1 MNRELP
7 YRKLL
12 LPNGLTVFLVNIK
25 TVKTFYASLYVK
37 VGAVNEDRKNNG
49 ISHFLEH
56 FIHQGTK
63 NYKSFELLSEAI
75 EFEGMYQNAQSGRFS
90 TVYYVDSPYEKGEKA
105 LDFLYELVF
114 LPTLPAS
121 RLNHVKKIVLS
132 EYFDYWSKPQN
143 KFKQKMFLVRTKGEN
158 VYQYDSLGRPE
169 TIQSFTREKL
179 LVWKNKYYQPA
190 NMILSVAGNFNQRK
204 MMMKIKNSF
213 GKKKSI
219 GKIEKP
225 SRLKITYSDFLTYY
239 QKEKSNQIR
248 FLLTFPTFGFKEVK
262 MRKLL
267 QLGLLNFI
275 VGDSP
280 SSRLAKLL
288 RENNNLVYS
297 VGSDTVNFPF
307 MGEFIIGGSV
317 AKENLFLSMQLI
329 KKELEKIKSNGVQK
343 KETQKAKNLYRRN
356 VVCFNFETP
365 LQITD
370 WVVGEELA
378 GRKIRLPEEY
388 MRIVEKISK
397 EEIGYL
403 AQEIF
408 DFSKINIG
416 FMGNLKKD
424 EIEKATSV
432 FK

>member
-1 MNRELP
+1 M
-7 YRKLL
+7 
-12 LPNGLTVFLVNIK
+12 T
-25 TVKTFYASLYVK
+25 
-37 VGAVNEDRKNNG
+37 
-49 ISHFLEH
+49 
-56 FIHQGTK
+56 
-63 NYKSFELLSEAI
+63 
-75 EFEGMYQNAQSGRFS
+75 
-90 TVYYVDSPYEKGEKA
+90 
-105 LDFLYELVF
+105 
-114 LPTLPAS
+114 
-121 RLNHVKKIVLS
+121 
-132 EYFDYWSKPQN
+132 
-143 KFKQKMFLVRTKGEN
+143 
-158 VYQYDSLGRPE
+158 
-169 TIQSFTREKL
+169 
-179 LVWKNKYYQPA
+179 
-190 NMILSVAGNFNQRK
+190 
-204 MMMKIKNSF
+204 KIKNSF

-225 SRLKITYSDFLTYY
+225 SRLKVTYSDFLTYY

-267 QLGLLNFI
+267 QLGLLSFI

-297 VGSDTVNFPF
+297 VGSDTVDFPF

-317 AKENLFLSMQLI
+317 AKENLSLSMQLI
-329 KKELEKIKSNGVQK
+329 KKELEKIKKNGVQK

-356 VVCFNFETP
+356 IVCFNFETP
-365 LQITD
+365 LQIAD

-388 MRIVEKISK
+388 MRMVEKISE

-424 EIEKATSV
+424 EVEKATSV

>member
-1 MNRELP
+1 MRNP
-7 YRKLL
+7 V
-12 LPNGLTVFLVNIK
+12 GLVLF
-25 TVKTFYASLYVK
+25 
-37 VGAVNEDRKNNG
+37 
-49 ISHFLEH
+49 
-56 FIHQGTK
+56 
-63 NYKSFELLSEAI
+63 
-75 EFEGMYQNAQSGRFS
+75 
-90 TVYYVDSPYEKGEKA
+90 YYVDSPSEKGEKA

-132 EYFDYWSKPQN
+132 EYFGYWSEPQN
-143 KFKQKMFLVRTKGEN
+143 KFKQKMFLGRMRGEN

-190 NMILSVAGNFNQRK
+190 NMILSVTGNFNQRK

-213 GKKKSI
+213 GKKKST
-219 GKIEKP
+219 GKIGKP

-297 VGSDTVNFPF
+297 VGSDTVGFPF
-307 MGEFIIGGSV
+307 MGV
-317 AKENLFLSMQLI
+317 Y
-329 KKELEKIKSNGVQK
+329 
-343 KETQKAKNLYRRN
+343 YRWFG
-356 VVCFNFETP
+356 C
-365 LQITD
+365 
-370 WVVGEELA
+370 
-378 GRKIRLPEEY
+378 
-388 MRIVEKISK
+388 
-397 EEIGYL
+397 
-403 AQEIF
+403 
-408 DFSKINIG
+408 
-416 FMGNLKKD
+416 
-424 EIEKATSV
+424 
-432 FK
+432 

>member
-37 VGAVNEDRKNNG
+37 VGAVNENRKNNG

-63 NYKSFELLSEAI
+63 NYKSFELFSEAI
-75 EFEGMYQNAQSGRFS
+75 EFEGMYQNAQSGSFS
-90 TVYYVDSPYEKGEKA
+90 TVYYVDSPSEKGEKA

-132 EYFDYWSKPQN
+132 EYFGYWSEPQN
-143 KFKQKMFLVRTKGEN
+143 KFKQKMFLGRMRGEN

-179 LVWKNKYYQPA
+179 LAWKNKYYQPA
-190 NMILSVAGNFNQRK
+190 NMILSVAGNFSQRK
-204 MMMKIKNSF
+204 IMTKIKNSF

-225 SRLKITYSDFLTYY
+225 SRLKVTYSDFLTYY

-297 VGSDTVNFPF
+297 VGSDTVSFPF

-329 KKELEKIKSNGVQK
+329 KKELEKIKNNGVQK

-370 WVVGEELA
+370 WVVGEELS

-388 MRIVEKISK
+388 MRMVEKISK